1 MRIIEKYT
9 GTQTYMY
16 PSGAMATPER
26 VKADTPAVNYFP
38 FVVET
43 DEGHQV
49 MFSLQNL
56 MAMRGFYNIDPGLT
70 EEDAIVAIQDL
81 LNVEPAVDPDPEST
95 PEERIAAALEYSNLM
110 SMEVINTEDPDV
122 PTTV

>member
-9 GTQTYMY
+9 GTQTYMF

-26 VKADTPAVNYFP
+26 VKSDTPAVDYFP

-43 DEGHQV
+43 DENHQV

-56 MAMRGFYNIDPGLT
+56 SAMRGFYNIDPGLT
-70 EEDAIVAIQDL
+70 ENEAIAAIQTL
-81 LNVEPAVDPDPEST
+81 LNTEPESEADPEST
-95 PEERIAAALEYSNLM
+95 PEERIAAALEYSNLI
-110 SMEVINTEDPDV
+110 SMPVVNTDDPDV
-122 PTTV
+122 VV